1 VIGIFLISVVV
12 LAIVIV
18 AATTLNKRK
27 PEPPTQTT
35 WDTPQQLDRN
45 EFAEPTFPW
54 LVALFVSDTC
64 DSCAGMVG
72 KVEVLRSDTVA
83 IEVIS
88 YQRDLARHQRY
99 HVDAVPTTVIADRDG
114 VVVKSFVGPASA
126 ADLWAAVAEVREPGS
141 TPPPEAH
148 VPLA

>member
-1 VIGIFLISVVV
+1 MIGIFLISVVV
-12 LAIVIV
+12 LAIVVI

-27 PEPPTQTT
+27 PEPPTQTK
-35 WDTPQQLDRN
+35 WQTPQQLNRE
-45 EFAEPTFPW
+45 EFVGPTAPW
-54 LVALFVSDTC
+54 LIALFVSDTC

-83 IEVIS
+83 VEVIS
-88 YQRDLARHQRY
+88 YQQDFDRHQRY
-99 HVDAVPTTVIADRDG
+99 SVDAVPTTVIADRDG

-148 VPLA
+148 VPRA